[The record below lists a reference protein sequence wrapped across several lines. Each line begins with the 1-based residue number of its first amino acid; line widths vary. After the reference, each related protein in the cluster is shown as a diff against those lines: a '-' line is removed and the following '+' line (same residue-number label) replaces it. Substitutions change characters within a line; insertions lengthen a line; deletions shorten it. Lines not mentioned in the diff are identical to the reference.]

1 MDNPG
6 NKNVTLELIDDIL
19 VAHYL
24 CETIDLE
31 TAKSIVQYRLQ
42 RFGDKDYP
50 ALIHAN
56 NVKHVTKEARKY
68 FATAESC
75 QKINVCAIM
84 ANSILT
90 MVIINFI
97 LQINKPPI
105 HLKLFTDEKKGKE
118 WLRRNRLKK
127 SLVHLNT
134 L

>member
-1 MDNPG
+1 MDNPE
-6 NKNVTLELIDDIL
+6 NKNVTLELVDGIL
-19 VAHYL
+19 IGHYL

-90 MVIINFI
+90 TVIINFI

-105 HLKLFTDEKKGKE
+105 HTKLFTDEQSARQ
-118 WLRRNRLKK
+118 WLMKNKLKK
-127 SLVHLNT
+127 ALVQI
-134 L
+134 